1 MKDVIINI
9 YGTQDL
15 GNKDGDTVV
24 ELTTEG
30 KLSETGDY
38 IVIAYEES
46 ELTGMQG
53 TTTEIILDKRGI
65 VTLDRRGTTNSHLI
79 FEEGKKHSSYYDTN
93 EGAFSM
99 SVFSNYVE
107 MDIQENNGQIEI
119 SYVLEVNGISIAQ
132 NEIRLNFKI
141 KE

>member
-1 MKDVIINI
+1 MKDIIINI
-9 YGTQDL
+9 YGTQNLEGKND
-15 GNKDGDTVV
+15 NII

-30 KLSETGDY
+30 KLEKVEND
-38 IVIAYEES
+38 IVITYEES

-53 TTTEIILDKRGI
+53 TTTEIILDSHGI
-65 VTLDRRGTTNSHLI
+65 VILDRRGTTNSHLI

-99 SVFSNYVE
+99 AVFANYVE
-107 MDIQENNGQIEI
+107 MDIEENGGEIEV
-119 SYVLEVNGISIAQ
+119 SYILEVNGACIAQ
-132 NEIRLNFKI
+132 NEIRVNFTI